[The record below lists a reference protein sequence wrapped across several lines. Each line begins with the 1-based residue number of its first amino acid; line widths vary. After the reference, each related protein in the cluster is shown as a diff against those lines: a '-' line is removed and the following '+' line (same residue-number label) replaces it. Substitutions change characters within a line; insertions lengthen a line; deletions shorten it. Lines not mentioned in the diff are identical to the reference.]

1 MGEADG
7 KSGTS
12 VGEADGKSEG
22 KAVLA
27 SARRAAETAVG
38 ELVREAVGG
47 LFAETISY
55 SNTSVLYP
63 DVWIFWLAE

>member
-1 MGEADG
+1 
-7 KSGTS
+7 

-22 KAVLA
+22 KAVVA
-27 SARRAAETAVG
+27 SARGAAETVIG
-38 ELVREAVGG
+38 ELVRGGVGE

-63 DVWIFWLAE
+63 DVWLAE